1 MWAIVT
7 NGSVNVI
14 RQQAQSI
21 NGVQYPKNIFNLW
34 SKEELKAIGVYRVE
48 EVGSHSNSQTHN
60 NRTSGLV
67 YNSDTD
73 VVVQTKSSTIKD
85 DAVQITKDNMMS
97 RVKVQVAGTLS
108 GSDWYIIRE
117 AEGGTAAGTPI
128 KNFRAAVRA
137 KGNALELLILAATT
151 FEELTAMT
159 DNTEVDGEQVLGV
172 ANDWPELEDFES

>member
-7 NGSVNVI
+7 NGSVNAI
-14 RQQAQSI
+14 RQQVPSI
-21 NGVQYPKNIFNLW
+21 NGVQHPKNIFNLW

-60 NRTSGLV
+60 NITSGLV

-159 DNTEVDGEQVLGV
+159 NNTMVDGEEVLGV
-172 ANDWPELEDFES
+172 ANDWPELDNYYK

>member
-7 NGSVNVI
+7 NGSVNAI

-60 NRTSGLV
+60 NITSGLV

-97 RVKVQVAGTLS
+97 RVKV
-108 GSDWYIIRE
+108 
-117 AEGGTAAGTPI
+117 
-128 KNFRAAVRA
+128 
-137 KGNALELLILAATT
+137 
-151 FEELTAMT
+151 
-159 DNTEVDGEQVLGV
+159 
-172 ANDWPELEDFES
+172 